1 MIICKVLFKI
11 ILVFKLLV
19 INLINVYVINGWWN
33 WNLFKIFFILVRK
46 VMSKIKI
53 IDIIDMISFLFWF
66 VFGEL
71 CVC

>member
-53 IDIIDMISFLFWF
+53 IDIIDMISFLF
-66 VFGEL
+66 
-71 CVC
+71 